1 MKLAN
6 LIIFVLLF
14 QTPNIVQVIDS
25 RVVVG
30 ESSFG
35 KVYSIEL
42 KDEAS
47 LFDCLMG
54 RCCSVL
60 RAADFEKI
68 AVQRAS
74 FAAVSPESNVLIF
87 SVELYHFHTTYE
99 GEVCTG
105 AANMTRNWDELLAAG
120 GVVDAA
126 TIPAAAIHVSRYPGH
141 LVSPAELIFPR
152 VSFGFTYSLV
162 IIKVV

>member
-1 MKLAN
+1 
-6 LIIFVLLF
+6 
-14 QTPNIVQVIDS
+14 VQVIDS

-42 KDEAS
+42 NDEAS

-68 AVQRAS
+68 AVQRTS
-74 FAAVSPESNVLIF
+74 LAAVSPESNVLIF

-105 AANMTRNWDELLAAG
+105 ASNMTRNWDELLAAG

-126 TIPAAAIHVSRYPGH
+126 TTPAAAIHVSRYPGH
-141 LVSPAELIFPR
+141 LVAPAELIFPR

-162 IIKVV
+162 IIEVV